1 MAIMPKY
8 IFADDFRDLEEYF
21 LSCPHRD
28 VSFDTGDYLWKPGEP
43 YGRIHYL
50 KSGVVQNYLEHEM
63 GYRKILSFHAGGT
76 VFPGFHYRQYK
87 IEESLLS
94 RALTPVRALE
104 FTSPQFEAMFQES
117 EALRRHVIDW
127 YSAYAN
133 LLIYDSA
140 HQEFNSSLVK
150 LCNLLY
156 LLLLREPDEPGQRL
170 HNLTQ
175 EALADILGVSLINVT
190 RNLTKLRRAGIIATS
205 RKQITVIDAERLMA
219 LCSGETL
226 SLS

>member
-1 MAIMPKY
+1 
-8 IFADDFRDLEEYF
+8 
-21 LSCPHRD
+21 
-28 VSFDTGDYLWKPGEP
+28 
-43 YGRIHYL
+43 
-50 KSGVVQNYLEHEM
+50 M

-133 LLIYDSA
+133 LLIYDGA

-156 LLLLREPDEPGQRL
+156 LLLLREPDEPGKSL
-170 HNLTQ
+170 YNLTQ

-205 RKQITVIDAERLMA
+205 RKQITVIDAERLMD

>member
-156 LLLLREPDEPGQRL
+156 LLLLREPDEPGKSMY
-170 HNLTQ
+170 NLTQ

-190 RNLTKLRRAGIIATS
+190 RNLTKLRKAGIIATS

>member
-133 LLIYDSA
+133 LLIYDGA

-156 LLLLREPDEPGQRL
+156 LLLLREPDEPGKSL
-170 HNLTQ
+170 YNLTQ
-175 EALADILGVSLINVT
+175 DALADILGVSLINVT

-205 RKQITVIDAERLMA
+205 RKQITVIDAERLMD

>member
-1 MAIMPKY
+1 MAITPKY
-8 IFADDFRDLEEYF
+8 IFAEDFRDLEDYF
-21 LSCPHRD
+21 LSCPHKT
-28 VSFDTGDYLWKPGEP
+28 VAFDTGDYLWKPGEP

-50 KSGVVQNYLEHEM
+50 KTGVVQNYLEHEK

-76 VFPGFHYRQYK
+76 VFPGFHYRKYR

-94 RALTPVRALE
+94 RALTPVEALE
-104 FTSPQFEAMFQES
+104 FTVDQFEAMFGEN
-117 EALRRHVIDW
+117 EDLRHHLIDW
-127 YSAYAN
+127 YGAYAT
-133 LLIYDSA
+133 LLIYDGA

-156 LLLLREPDEPGQRL
+156 LLLLRERDERGQSL
-170 HNLTQ
+170 YNLSQ

-190 RNLTKLRRAGIIATS
+190 RNLTKLRRAGIITTS
-205 RKQITVIDAERLMA
+205 RKQIAVIDAERLMA

-226 SLS
+226 PL

>member
-28 VSFDTGDYLWKPGEP
+28 VSFETGDYLWKPGEP

-94 RALTPVRALE
+94 RALTPVRAME

-127 YSAYAN
+127 YSAYVN
-133 LLIYDSA
+133 LLIYDGA

-156 LLLLREPDEPGQRL
+156 LLLLRERNQEGKSL
-170 HNLTQ
+170 YNLTQ

-190 RNLTKLRRAGIIATS
+190 RNLTKLRKAGIIATS

>member
-1 MAIMPKY
+1 MAITPKY
-8 IFADDFRDLEEYF
+8 IFAEDFRDLEDYF
-21 LSCPHRD
+21 LSCPHKE
-28 VSFDTGDYLWKPGEP
+28 VSFEKGDYLWKPGEP

-50 KSGVVQNYLEHEM
+50 KTGVVQNYLEHEM

-76 VFPGFHYRQYK
+76 VFPGFHYQNYK

-94 RALTPVRALE
+94 QALTPVEALE
-104 FTSPQFEAMFQES
+104 FTMAQFETMFGEN
-117 EALRRHVIDW
+117 EALQHHIIEW
-127 YSAYAN
+127 YSAYVN
-133 LLIYDSA
+133 LFIYDGA

-156 LLLLREPDEPGQRL
+156 LLLLREPDEQGQRL
-170 HNLTQ
+170 YNLTQ

-190 RNLTKLRRAGIIATS
+190 RNLTKLRKAGIIATS
-205 RKQITVIDAERLMA
+205 RKQITVIDAERLIT

-226 SLS
+226 SF

>member
-133 LLIYDSA
+133 LLIYDGA

-156 LLLLREPDEPGQRL
+156 LLLLREPDEPGKSL
-170 HNLTQ
+170 YNLTQ

-190 RNLTKLRRAGIIATS
+190 RNLTKLRKAGIIATS
-205 RKQITVIDAERLMA
+205 RKQITVIDAARLRA

>member
-1 MAIMPKY
+1 MTIMPKY

-28 VSFDTGDYLWKPGEP
+28 VSFDTGDYLWKPGES

-104 FTSPQFEAMFQES
+104 FTSPQFEAMFQDS

-133 LLIYDSA
+133 LLIYDGA

-156 LLLLREPDEPGQRL
+156 LLLLREPDEPGKRL
-170 HNLTQ
+170 YNLTQ

-205 RKQITVIDAERLMA
+205 RKQITVIDAARLRA